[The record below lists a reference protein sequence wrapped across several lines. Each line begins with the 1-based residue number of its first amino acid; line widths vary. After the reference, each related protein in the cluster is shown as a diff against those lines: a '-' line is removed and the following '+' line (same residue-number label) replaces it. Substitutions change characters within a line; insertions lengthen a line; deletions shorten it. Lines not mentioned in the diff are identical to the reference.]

1 MHRKAIGKG
10 LYLLQI
16 RVYATKNKELEMN
29 EFMTVMKKYAV
40 FSGRASRREY
50 WMFTLFAIIIAFILG
65 FVEGL
70 SGLNENSGQS
80 VLGGLFN
87 LAIFI
92 PSIAVAVRRAHD
104 TGKSG
109 WWILVPIYS
118 FILMVLPGDK
128 GDNAH
133 GADPYAEVSTPVDPS
148 AV

>member
-1 MHRKAIGKG
+1 
-10 LYLLQI
+10 
-16 RVYATKNKELEMN
+16 MN

-50 WMFTLFAIIIAFILG
+50 WMFTLFTIIIGFVLG
-65 FVEGL
+65 FIEGL
-70 SGLNENSGQS
+70 TGLFEDSTQS
-80 VLGGLFN
+80 VFGGIFN
-87 LAIFI
+87 VVIFL
-92 PSIAVAVRRAHD
+92 PSIGVAIRRAHD

-133 GADPYAEVSTPVDPS
+133 GPDPYAEQSTPTPT